1 MSGWFDLDML
11 SNNIPN
17 YAIPFLEAFNVISNF
32 IHLAGD
38 ITTEDGGPLLHED
51 TGVLHMTIE
60 RVDSNRG
67 VFNDEFSWT
76 SCGQRSI
83 SHL

>member
-1 MSGWFDLDML
+1 MSELFDLDML

-17 YAIPFLEAFNVISNF
+17 YTIPFLEAFNAVPNF
-32 IHLAGD
+32 IHLTSD
-38 ITTEDGGPLLHED
+38 IATEDGGPLLHED
-51 TGVLHMTIE
+51 TGVLHMTVE

-67 VFNDEFSWT
+67 IFNDEFSWT

>member
-1 MSGWFDLDML
+1 MSEWFDLDML

-17 YAIPFLEAFNVISNF
+17 YPIPFLEAFNTTSHF
-32 IHLAGD
+32 IHLTGNIA
-38 ITTEDGGPLLHED
+38 TEDGGPLLHED
-51 TGVLHMTIE
+51 TGVLHMTVE

-67 VFNDEFSWT
+67 VLNDKFSWT
-76 SCGQRSI
+76 RCGQRSI